1 MMNRHDEPRTGGICH
16 LDCLLGR
23 TMGVNPRI
31 VRADGHDRDVDW
43 AVSPQRCEIF
53 RHCCVTGEN
62 YPVTASFN
70 QVPVV
75 AAVRVALRACAPML
89 HRKCSNLDLAR
100 SSAKTFA
107 LAPIEL
113 CYVGKP
119 GSFQ

>member
-43 AVSPQRCEIF
+43 AVSPQGCEIF

-62 YPVTASFN
+62 YSVTASFN
-70 QVPVV
+70 QVTVV
-75 AAVRVALRACAPML
+75 AAVRVALRTRAPML
-89 HRKCSNLDLAR
+89 HREFNNHH
-100 SSAKTFA
+100 
-107 LAPIEL
+107 LAP
-113 CYVGKP
+113 
-119 GSFQ
+119 S